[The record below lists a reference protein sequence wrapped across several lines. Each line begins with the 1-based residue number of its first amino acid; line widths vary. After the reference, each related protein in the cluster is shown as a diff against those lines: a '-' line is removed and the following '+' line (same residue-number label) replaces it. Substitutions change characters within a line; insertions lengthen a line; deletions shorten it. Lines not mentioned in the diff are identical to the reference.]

1 MNRTEFIQHIIN
13 QIGTKS
19 YLEVGTQYC
28 TNFNKIE
35 CIKKVGVDPGDF
47 EGEYKRMT
55 SDDYFAE
62 CSEVFDVIFIDGLH
76 HADQA
81 LKDVKNALAH
91 IQKNGIIIMHDC
103 NPYSKETQEIP
114 ETHMAGWTGNVW
126 RAFLNMRRFKELT
139 CICFDVC
146 TGMGF
151 VQIVPCDNFITL
163 TAQEIDDLTYEDFD
177 ANRKEL
183 LNLQDE
189 NYFKN
194 ILFELPKI

>member
-1 MNRTEFIQHIIN
+1 MNRTQFIQHVIDQVGARN
-13 QIGTKS
+13 
-19 YLEVGTQYC
+19 YLEVGVQHGM
-28 TNFNKIE
+28 NFNKIE
-35 CIKKVGVDPGDF
+35 CINKVGVDPGDF
-47 EGEYKRMT
+47 EVDHNIT

-81 LKDVKNALAH
+81 LKDVKNALCH
-91 IQKNGIIIMHDC
+91 IKKNGIIIMHDC

-114 ETHMAGWTGNVW
+114 ETHMSGWTGNVW

-139 CICFDVC
+139 CVCFNVC

-151 VQIVPCDNFITL
+151 IQIKPSDNYLSL
-163 TAQEIDDLTYEDFD
+163 TSKEIEEMTYEEFD
-177 ANRKEL
+177 ENREEL
-183 LNLQDE
+183 LNLHDE

-194 ILFELPKI
+194 ILFQLPKV